1 MLVVVELLN
10 TTAELPR
17 LSECAS
23 MATALKIKTT
33 FTTHQFKMS
42 TRTEKFQRKPA
53 EKKDD
58 PLPRD
63 DDAEIVKFSP
73 EEEAVSRS
81 ESCQQIRPLITL
93 LINLV
98 SSLRIKRPEDSG

>member
-1 MLVVVELLN
+1 MVVELLN

-58 PLPRD
+58 PLPRE

-81 ESCQQIRPLITL
+81 ESCPLITL